1 MGGYWGG
8 MGVWG
13 YEVGAGGGYGGGM
26 GVQSTRWRGCYVFW
40 VFFDYCDCVLV
51 ILYYYL
57 IDSNYEQRRSCM
69 CLALLTLLTDRQR
82 IVCLFISWKVVLG
95 I

>member
-1 MGGYWGG
+1 MRG
-8 MGVWG
+8 
-13 YEVGAGGGYGGGM
+13 GGGYGGGM
-26 GVQSTRWRGCYVFW
+26 GVQSTRWGGGCYVFW

-69 CLALLTLLTDRQR
+69 LLGCEIYNHLMEDILTP
-82 IVCLFISWKVVLG
+82 
-95 I
+95 